1 MARVEKAAEGRD
13 TPPDATRDG
22 ESPMLK
28 RIASTVKTVAILLII
43 TGAAVVFRLSLAL
56 EAIR

>member
-1 MARVEKAAEGRD
+1 
-13 TPPDATRDG
+13 
-22 ESPMLK
+22 MLK

-43 TGAAVVFRLSLAL
+43 TGAAVVFRFSLAL